1 MQRKFVVAAVLLAL
15 AIAAPRLAGAQDDT
29 KAEKELR
36 AIGARWADA
45 FRRKDADAL
54 IKLYVPGKSLVVF
67 DVIPPRQY
75 VGSDAYRQDF
85 KSFFDSFKGP
95 IKLEVSDYFV
105 SARGGMGYA
114 RSIQHV
120 VGRDANGRRVD
131 VTVRSTD
138 CFQKI
143 DGKWYIVHEHVS
155 VPVDLNTAKADL
167 QSKP

>member
-1 MQRKFVVAAVLLAL
+1 MQRTLVVAVVLFALAL
-15 AIAAPRLAGAQDDT
+15 GAPGSARAQDDT

-45 FRRKDADAL
+45 FRHKDADAI
-54 IKLYVPGKSLVVF
+54 IKFYVPGDSLVVF

-75 VGSDAYRQDF
+75 VGSEAYRQDF
-85 KSFFDSFKGP
+85 KSFFDTFKGP
-95 IKLEVSDYFV
+95 LKLEVSDYFV

-120 VGRDANGRRVD
+120 VGRDTNGQRMD
-131 VTVRSTD
+131 FTVRSTD

-155 VPVDLNTAKADL
+155 VPVDLTTGKADL

>member
-1 MQRKFVVAAVLLAL
+1 SLVAAVLLAL
-15 AIAAPRLAGAQDDT
+15 AIVAPGLAGAQDDT
-29 KAEKELR
+29 KAEKELK
-36 AIGARWADA
+36 AIGAKWADA
-45 FRRKDADAL
+45 FRRKDADAI
-54 IKLYVPGKSLVVF
+54 IKFYVPGDSLVVF

-75 VGSDAYRQDF
+75 VGAEAYRQDF
-85 KSFFDSFKGP
+85 KSFFDTFKGP

-114 RSIQHV
+114 RNIQHV
-120 VGRDANGRRVD
+120 TGRDANGRRVD
-131 VTVRSTD
+131 FTVRATD
-138 CFQKI
+138 CFEKV